1 MGIYLR
7 RSLKTNRMRSL
18 SIALAR
24 ACFVLLLVVPT
35 VLLAQQH
42 VLKGRVVN
50 ARTGEPVSEASVL
63 IKGAH
68 TGVSTDGAGNFV
80 LNTGAGRVVI
90 SVSHVGFAARE
101 IVVKDLG
108 EILTVALEHTAT
120 QGDEVVVMGY
130 TSKTKKELTGSVV
143 KVSGDDI
150 KNMPMAS
157 PDQLLQGKAA
167 GVQISS
173 MSGTPGGGVTVK
185 VRGTSSFSPSSAAS
199 QPLYI
204 IDGVFANNTPLGS
217 AGYGAEQQYGNPLAD
232 LNPSDIASIEVLK
245 DANATAIYGSRG
257 ANGVVIITTKR
268 GKLNSKSKINFNTY
282 YGTAKARRLP
292 QVTNGPETATLLN
305 EVWVNNG
312 NSAATKPYA
321 NPSSVPTYDRLPY
334 IFDNGA
340 PTYNADLN
348 LSGGDA
354 KTTFYIGGSL
364 FSQDGIV
371 RPLSFDRRSLRIN
384 LDHQVNDKLKISTSS
399 TVASTKRKIV
409 PNDNSYG
416 VLLEGLG
423 LANLYPI
430 YNTDGT
436 YNYNTPIPNAVV
448 LIKESDETSSGTRI
462 ISNLYAEYQIIP
474 RLFFKSSWS
483 IDFNDAMN
491 RAFSSTT
498 LNGPGQ
504 VASGYNS
511 NNRQV
516 TWINE
521 QTLRYSPDLGGRH
534 RFNFLAGNT
543 LQKTTFSG
551 FGVGAS
557 NYPNDDLRYLSAAA
571 QADWWSGG
579 ETQSSLVSVFGR
591 ADYTFDN
598 KYIVDV
604 SLRGDASSK
613 FGANHRWG
621 AFPSAGVAWRVIN
634 ESFMASQHTFSDL
647 KLKASY
653 GVTGSQE
660 TISEYASQ
668 GLWTGNDNY
677 LGQPGTRPSQLA
689 NPDLKWEQTTQFN
702 AGVDFGL
709 FHGRVEGEFDYYDK
723 LTKGVLIN
731 KPVPMSTGFSTIAYN
746 GGDISNRGVEL
757 SLNVHVI
764 KHNDL
769 SWDLGLNV
777 SHNRNLIKKLDV
789 PYLEPFS
796 RKFIIFQQGYSVN
809 SFWLWKQLRVD
820 QQTGDAVYQDG
831 DKNGVIDDRDRVIL
845 GNSNPKWVGGLNST
859 LKYKGFDFS
868 FAFAFETGQSVVNW
882 STFFMVHGGNRSN
895 AANGT
900 ATWGFYKKQLERWQK
915 PGDITSIPRVGGPNK
930 QLNYGLYSSRA
941 LEDGSYGRLR
951 TVSVGYTIPE
961 AVTTRLHIGQ
971 ARVYAM
977 GTNLLTFTHYSGLD
991 PEINAGGGKGTVD
1004 GVEMFTVPQPISWQ
1018 AGISVSF

>member
-1 MGIYLR
+1 MR
-7 RSLKTNRMRSL
+7 RLP
-18 SIALAR
+18 IAFSR
-24 ACFVLLLVVPT
+24 LLLML
-35 VLLAQQH
+35 LLALPAMLVAQQTG
-42 VLKGRVVN
+42 LKGRVVN
-50 ARTGEPVSEASVL
+50 ARTGEPVSDASIM
-63 IKGAH
+63 IKGTH
-68 TGVSTDGAGNFV
+68 TGVSTDAAGNFSIEGGSGRYTIIISHIGYTSREMAV
-80 LNTGAGRVVI
+80 SAGQDR
-90 SVSHVGFAARE
+90 
-101 IVVKDLG
+101 
-108 EILTVALEHTAT
+108 LTIAIEQSSA
-120 QGDEVVVMGY
+120 QGDEVVVTGY
-130 TSKTKKELTGSVV
+130 TSKAKKELTGSIV
-143 KVSGDDI
+143 KVSADEFR
-150 KNMPMAS
+150 NMPMAS

-167 GVQISS
+167 GVEISS

-185 VRGTSSFSPSSAAS
+185 VRGTSSFSPNSAAS

-217 AGYGAEQQYGNPLAD
+217 AGYGTEQQYGNPLAD
-232 LNPSDIASIEVLK
+232 LSPSDISSIEILK

-268 GKLNSKSKINFNTY
+268 GKLNSKSRINFNTY
-282 YGTAKARRLP
+282 YGTSKARRLP

-312 NSAATKPYA
+312 HSASTKPYA
-321 NPSSVPTYDRLPY
+321 DPSAVPTYDKLPY
-334 IFDNGA
+334 IFNNSA
-340 PTYNADLN
+340 PTWNADLS

-354 KTTFYIGGSL
+354 KTSFYIGGSL

-371 RPLSFDRRSLRIN
+371 RPLSFDRRSVRIN

-399 TVASTKRKIV
+399 TVVSTKRKIV
-409 PNDNSYG
+409 ANDNSVG
-416 VLLEGLG
+416 VLLSGIG

-430 YNTDGT
+430 YNPDGT
-436 YNYNTPIPNAVV
+436 YNYNTPLPNAVV
-448 LIKESDETSSGTRI
+448 QIKESDETSSGTRI
-462 ISNLYAEYQIIP
+462 ISNIFAEYQVIP
-474 RLFFKSSWS
+474 RLYFKTSWS
-483 IDFNDAMN
+483 IDYNDAMN
-491 RAFSSTT
+491 RAFNSTT

-521 QTLRYSPDLGGRH
+521 QTLRYGLDLGDKH
-534 RFNFLAGNT
+534 RFNFLVGNT
-543 LQKTTFSG
+543 LQKTSLTG

-557 NYPNDDLRYLSAAA
+557 NYPNDDLQYLSAAS

-579 ETQSSLVSVFGR
+579 ATQSSLASVFGR

-598 KYIVDV
+598 KYIIDV

-621 AFPSAGVAWRVIN
+621 SFPSAGVAWRVIN
-634 ESFMASQHTFSDL
+634 ESFMASQHVFSDL

-689 NPDLKWEQTTQFN
+689 NPDLKWEQTTQLN
-702 AGVDFGL
+702 AGLEFAL
-709 FHGRVEGEFDYYDK
+709 FKGVIDGEFDYYDK

-757 SLNVHVI
+757 SLNAHVL
-764 KHNDL
+764 KQKDL
-769 SWDLGLNV
+769 SWDLGFNV
-777 SHNRNLIKKLDV
+777 SHNRNMIKKLDV

-796 RKFIIFQQGYSVN
+796 RKFIIFQQGYAVN
-809 SFWLWKQLRVD
+809 SFWLWKQQGVNP
-820 QQTGDAVYQDG
+820 QTGDAVYQDL
-831 DKNGVIDDRDRVIL
+831 DKNGVIDDRDRMIL
-845 GNSNPKWVGGLNST
+845 GNSNPKWIGGLNST
-859 LKYKGFDFS
+859 LRYKGFDFAFS
-868 FAFAFETGQSVVNW
+868 FVFETGQSVVNW
-882 STFFMVHGGNRSN
+882 STFFMVHGGTRVNG
-895 AANGT
+895 ANGT
-900 ATWGFYKKQLERWQK
+900 ATWGFYKRQLDRWQK
-915 PGDITSIPRVGGPNK
+915 PGDVTSVPRMGGPNK
-930 QLNYGLYSSRA
+930 QQNYGLYTSRA

-951 TVSVGYTIPE
+951 NVTLGYTLPQ
-961 AVTTRLHIGQ
+961 AVTSRLHIG
-971 ARVYAM
+971 ATRVYAM

-991 PEINAGGGKGTVD
+991 PEINAGGGKGTVN
-1004 GVEMFTVPQPISWQ
+1004 GVEMFTVPQPVSWQ
-1018 AGISVSF
+1018 AGISVTF